1 MCAMPDSAPDQASA
15 EGDVGRAVR
24 EALGCLEAEWHD
36 EVILAC
42 EKALKQD
49 PACAEAV
56 YLLGLLTFDL
66 DEPTRAIE
74 LLEKA
79 HDMDPTVQEFA
90 EALAA
95 TYARLGKVND
105 ALFYAKVATTLP
117 PHPTIPGLLPERF
130 GSFFKNLESGR
141 PTLYRD
147 RAERKL
153 EAGAFPE
160 ALADCEKQLELT
172 PGESGSLRIMARA
185 CLGTGQATKAVAAC
199 HALLHDG
206 EPIPGDLSVLA
217 WALSDAGRHD
227 EAAICHQAA
236 IDRAPDQPALHSRF
250 LTDLL
255 RRPGAGA
262 AELAKA
268 HGLWQARHA
277 AGIAPRALP
286 PELDADPERRLRVAY
301 LSGAFYGNDL
311 MQLFEPVLRAHRR
324 DRVEAYCYADG
335 TRADVM
341 TEGLIRA
348 ADKWTDITAVDD
360 ETVWEILR
368 GDAIDIVVDLSGHH
382 EGSRPLALARRP
394 APVAV
399 GWLGYPHPAGVV
411 AIDHFLTDGLAWPND
426 LGERATGER
435 ATGDRVWRLPRTH
448 FAYGAP
454 RLSPPVGPLPAEQ
467 AGHITFGAS
476 CDLGLIGPGT
486 AALWARALGAL
497 PGSRLLICNRF
508 DQDQAGIDRCLEL
521 FAHLGRRDRVDVVNM
536 ADNFRSGFEFYQ
548 HVDVALHA
556 APGGAV
562 VEACRA
568 LWMGVPV
575 IALAGG
581 HHAARL
587 GASLLD
593 AAGHP
598 EWVAE
603 GPDDLAEIAA
613 QLGADLAR
621 LADLRARLRDEVGR
635 SALTDVAG
643 FTECLEDAYRAMWQ
657 AWCAEAGRS

>member
-1 MCAMPDSAPDQASA
+1 MTGAMSDSTPDETSA
-15 EGDVGRAVR
+15 ESGVGRAVR

-36 EVILAC
+36 EAIVAC
-42 EKALKQD
+42 ETALKQD

-79 HDMDPTVQEFA
+79 HDMDATVQEYA

-105 ALFYAKVATTLP
+105 ALFYAKVATTLS
-117 PHPTIPGLLPERF
+117 PHPTIPGLLPDRF
-130 GSFFKNLESGR
+130 GSFFKNLESAR

-153 EAGAFPE
+153 EAGAFRE

-172 PGESGSLRIMARA
+172 PGENGSLRIMARA

-199 HALLHDG
+199 HALLHGD
-206 EPIPGDLSVLA
+206 EALPGDLSVLA
-217 WALSDAGRHD
+217 RALSAAGRHD
-227 EAAICHQAA
+227 EAAACHQTA
-236 IDRAPDQPALHSRF
+236 IERAPDQPGLHSRF
-250 LTDLL
+250 LADLL

-262 AELAKA
+262 SELARA
-268 HGLWQARHA
+268 HGHWQARHA
-277 AGIAPRALP
+277 AGVAPRPLP
-286 PELDADPERRLRVAY
+286 PDRDADPERRLRVAY

-311 MQLFEPVLRAHRR
+311 MQLFEPVLKAHRR
-324 DRVEAYCYADG
+324 DRIEAYCYADG
-335 TRADVM
+335 TRADAV

-348 ADKWTDITAVDD
+348 ADKWTDITGVDD

-368 GDAIDIVVDLSGHH
+368 GDAVDIVVDLTGHH
-382 EGSRPLALARRP
+382 EGGRLLALARRP

-399 GWLGYPHPAGVV
+399 GWLGYPHPSGVA
-411 AIDHFLTDGLAWPND
+411 AIDHFLTDGLAWPSD
-426 LGERATGER
+426 LSGPKAG
-435 ATGDRVWRLPRTH
+435 GRVWRLPRAH
-448 FAYGAP
+448 FAYRTPG
-454 RLSPPVGPLPAEQ
+454 LSPPVGPLPAEQ
-467 AGHITFGAS
+467 AGHVTFGAS

-486 AALWARALGAL
+486 AALWARALGVL
-497 PGSRLLICNRF
+497 PGARLLICNRF

-521 FAHLGRRDRVDVVNM
+521 FSHLGLRDRVDVVNM
-536 ADNFRSGFEFYQ
+536 VDNFRSGFEFYQ
-548 HVDVALHA
+548 HVDIALDT
-556 APGGAV
+556 APNGAV

-593 AAGHP
+593 AAGHAD
-598 EWVAE
+598 WAAE
-603 GPDDLAEIAA
+603 SPDDLAAIALR
-613 QLGADLAR
+613 LGADRGAL
-621 LADLRARLRDEVGR
+621 DGLRTRLRDEVAQ
-635 SALTDVAG
+635 SALADVAG
-643 FTECLEDAYRAMWQ
+643 FTECLEDAYRAMWR
-657 AWCAEAGRS
+657 AWCAETNSS

>member
-1 MCAMPDSAPDQASA
+1 MTSAMSDSTPDETSA
-15 EGDVGRAVR
+15 EGGVGRAVR

-36 EVILAC
+36 EAIVAC
-42 EKALKQD
+42 ETALKQD

-74 LLEKA
+74 LLETA
-79 HDMDPTVQEFA
+79 HDMDPTVQEYA

-105 ALFYAKVATTLP
+105 ALFYAKVATTLHR
-117 PHPTIPGLLPERF
+117 HPTIPGLLPERF
-130 GSFFKNLESGR
+130 GSFFKNLGSAR

-153 EAGAFPE
+153 AAGAFPE
-160 ALADCEKQLELT
+160 ALADCERQLALT
-172 PGESGSLRIMARA
+172 PGDSGSLRIVARA
-185 CLGTGQATKAVAAC
+185 CLGAGQATKAVAAC
-199 HALLHDG
+199 HALRHGDEAL
-206 EPIPGDLSVLA
+206 PGDLSTLA
-217 WALSDAGRHD
+217 QTLSAAGRHD
-227 EAAICHQAA
+227 EAAACHRAA
-236 IDRAPDQPALHSRF
+236 IEWAPDQAGLHSRF
-250 LTDLL
+250 LADLLL
-255 RRPGAGA
+255 RRPDTDA

-268 HGLWQARHA
+268 HEDWQARHA
-277 AGIAPRALP
+277 AGIAPRPLP
-286 PELDADPERRLRVAY
+286 SGLDADPERRLRVAY
-301 LSGAFYGNDL
+301 LSGAFYANDL
-311 MQLFEPVLRAHRR
+311 MQLFEPVLKAHRR

-335 TRADVM
+335 TRADAV

-348 ADKWTDITAVDD
+348 ADKWTDITGVDD
-360 ETVWEILR
+360 ETVWQILR
-368 GDAIDIVVDLSGHH
+368 GDAVDIVVDLTGHH
-382 EGSRPLALARRP
+382 EGGRPLALARRP

-399 GWLGYPHPAGVV
+399 GWLGYPHPSGVA
-411 AIDHFLTDGLAWPND
+411 AIDHFLTDGRAWPND
-426 LGERATGER
+426 LGEPATGE
-435 ATGDRVWRLPRTH
+435 RVWRLPRAH
-448 FAYGAP
+448 FAFNPPG
-454 RLSPPVGPLPAEQ
+454 LSPLVGPLPAEQ
-467 AGHITFGAS
+467 AGHVTFGAS
-476 CDLGLIGPGT
+476 CDLGLIGPAT

-521 FAHLGRRDRVDVVNM
+521 FAHLGLRDRVDVVNM
-536 ADNFRSGFEFYQ
+536 ADNFRSGLEFYQ
-548 HVDVALHA
+548 HVDIALDA
-556 APGGAV
+556 APNGGV

-598 EWVAE
+598 DWAAE
-603 GPDDLAEIAA
+603 SPDDVAAIALR
-613 QLGADLAR
+613 LGADLES
-621 LADLRARLRDEVGR
+621 LAGLRARLRDEIAR
-635 SALTDVAG
+635 SALADVAS
-643 FTECLEDAYRAMWQ
+643 FTDCLEDVYRAMWRK
-657 AWCAEAGRS
+657 WCEGRD